1 MGSVE
6 MRSSQVVVDLDSD
19 EETPF
24 SSTHPTNKMQST
36 QFETTGISSP
46 THVSH
51 PWALRRMRHIRVF
64 RSIYI
69 VLIKAKINMLLPFG
83 PLAIVMHYVTGKHHV
98 RFQYNFLWYTSAALS
113 VLFMCAI
120 CLFLLGMGVLLQL
133 IGYYTIGWA
142 SWLCNWV
149 HTGFPYFLISN
160 IFVVLPYN
168 LHILWKILTLFFID
182 PCCRQLALFTGPTGR
197 VFYPCC
203 I

>member
-36 QFETTGISSP
+36 QFETTRISSSP

-98 RFQYNFLWYTSAALS
+98 RFQFNFLRYTSAALS
-113 VLFMCAI
+113 LSFVHVCHLFVSTRDGCSSSAYWVLHHWPS
-120 CLFLLGMGVLLQL
+120 VLAMQL
-133 IGYYTIGWA
+133 STYILA
-142 SWLCNWV
+142 S
-149 HTGFPYFLISN
+149 LI
-160 IFVVLPYN
+160 F
-168 LHILWKILTLFFID
+168 
-182 PCCRQLALFTGPTGR
+182 
-197 VFYPCC
+197 
-203 I
+203 